1 MAKRRKNGSGTLV
14 SKGRG
19 KPWLAKWVYQGKV
32 YYRST
37 GEIDKQK
44 AKDKLAEF
52 VKPYQEDSN
61 IEVLNNLVAKAK
73 SAEERRSEEIEAAKN
88 IPLDEVMDKFLNDL
102 SVVDIAEQ
110 TKVNYAH
117 YFNALTSFLKL
128 KHPEVTSMKQ
138 VTEEIAREFLEDTKD
153 KVVVDTYNFRLVFFK
168 RLWKMLGKEAGCK
181 KNVWEPFEKRK
192 GCKATGRRELT
203 IEELAKIFD
212 TIKDNDQKTLL
223 FSLGIYTG
231 LRKSDCC
238 KMRWEN
244 IDFVKR
250 EIVIIPQK
258 VKRHLSSPIH
268 IPMHKAL
275 FGLLVMRKNKV
286 EAEKIDDGGYVL
298 PKFKNVNTIVN
309 RSIGRIF
316 KRCGIKTFETD
327 ESGRRKLIAGFHS
340 LRHTFV
346 SMNINGGMNPMLV
359 QKIVGHSTV
368 NMTEHYFHQNRQAMV
383 DGISKM
389 PDVLKLTNQENVIDV
404 EATAQ
409 ACVQIDEDVYQK
421 LLKMSANGN
430 INDTLRKLLSVPG
443 ASGVKLEIAMKQV
456 A

>member
-61 IEVLNNLVAKAK
+61 IEVLHNLIAKAK

-102 SVVDIAEQ
+102 SLADVVEQ
-110 TKVNYAH
+110 TKANYAH
-117 YFNALTSFLKL
+117 YFSALTSFLKL

-153 KVVVDTYNFRLVFFK
+153 KVVVDTYNFRLVFYK
-168 RLWKMLGKEAGCK
+168 RVWKTLGKEAGCE
-181 KNVWEPFEKRK
+181 KNVWDSFEKRK
-192 GCKATGRRELT
+192 GCKCTSRREFT
-203 IEELAKIFD
+203 VEELAKMFD
-212 TIKDNDQKTLL
+212 CIKDDDETTLL
-223 FSLGIYTG
+223 FSFGIYTG

-238 KMRWEN
+238 KMKWEN
-244 IDFVKR
+244 IDLVKR

-286 EAEKIDDGGYVL
+286 EAEKIEDNGFVI
-298 PKFKNVNTIVN
+298 PKFSKADKHAWRIVDKV
-309 RSIGRIF
+309 F
-316 KRCGIKTFETD
+316 KDCKIETSKVD
-327 ESGRRKLIAGFHS
+327 ENGHRKLIAGFHS

-346 SMNINGGMNPMLV
+346 SLNINGGMNPMLV

-368 NMTEHYFHQNRQAMV
+368 NMTEHYFHQNHQAMV

-421 LLKMSANGN
+421 LLKMSADGN
-430 INDTLRKLLSVPG
+430 INDTLRKLLSDSG
-443 ASGVKLEIAMKQV
+443 ASGMKLEIAMKQV